1 MKVGVM
7 TFPHSTSYGAVLQM
21 YALCRAVEKLG
32 HSPEAIHY
40 HNAFMKARKHTSA
53 GTSRARRIRLCA
65 SAILH
70 RRLGRVF
77 REFENRF
84 VPLYPKKSFSDKKSL
99 SFADRRYGAVICG
112 SDQVWNP
119 HIIDGDLNYFLAF
132 CSADTRRIAY
142 APSFG
147 VESLEETF
155 AAAVREELMRFDA
168 LSVRESSGQALIA
181 QLTGKEAPVVLD
193 PTMLLDREEWIALE
207 QPHPLAQGEYILY
220 YTIKSSASLWQSCRA
235 LSEKTGV
242 KIVVVGGNAIKA
254 MRNKDPMVS
263 YAVDISPAEWLYLV
277 RHARYVVTNSFHG
290 TAFSVIY
297 RKDFYVE
304 MSSATNSRL
313 AHITD
318 MLGLGDR
325 VIGGGLCDGG
335 SACDY
340 TVAEEKLPMLRA
352 ASLEYLK
359 NALCEDAQHG

>member
-1 MKVGVM
+1 M
-7 TFPHSTSYGAVLQM
+7 
-21 YALCRAVEKLG
+21 
-32 HSPEAIHY
+32 
-40 HNAFMKARKHTSA
+40 
-53 GTSRARRIRLCA
+53 
-65 SAILH
+65 
-70 RRLGRVF
+70 
-77 REFENRF
+77 
-84 VPLYPKKSFSDKKSL
+84 
-99 SFADRRYGAVICG
+99 
-112 SDQVWNP
+112 
-119 HIIDGDLNYFLAF
+119 
-132 CSADTRRIAY
+132 
-142 APSFG
+142 
-147 VESLEETF
+147 
-155 AAAVREELMRFDA
+155 
-168 LSVRESSGQALIA
+168 
-181 QLTGKEAPVVLD
+181 
-193 PTMLLDREEWIALE
+193 
-207 QPHPLAQGEYILY
+207 
-220 YTIKSSASLWQSCRA
+220 
-235 LSEKTGV
+235 
-242 KIVVVGGNAIKA
+242 VVGGNAIKA
-254 MRNKDPMVS
+254 MRTKDPMVS